1 MNEKTILIT
10 GSSDGIGK
18 QAALELAAKGAR
30 VILHGRSKSR
40 VQQAV
45 KQIERETGNRQLD
58 FCIADLASLG
68 QVRRMA
74 AEIRRKYN
82 RLDVL
87 INNAGLAANRLEIS
101 DDGYEMTF
109 AVNYLAAFALTLLLL
124 DLLSRDPPGR
134 IVNVSSMVHSTAL
147 NFDDLAEPKHFD
159 GWQAYCQSKLC
170 ILLFTFELAE
180 RVRDRGVTVN
190 CLHPGVINTK
200 LLRVNFSGGS
210 PVTEGAGKLTYLAAS
225 PEHAATT
232 GGYFSGNRQTRPA
245 AIAFDPGVRQKL
257 WELSE
262 RLCGMN
268 QTAGS
273 GRS

>member
-18 QAALELAAKGAR
+18 QAALELAAMGAR
-30 VILHGRSKSR
+30 VILHGRSESR
-40 VQQAV
+40 LMQAV
-45 KQIERETGNRQLD
+45 KQIEQETGNRQLD
-58 FCIADLASLG
+58 FCIADLSSLH
-68 QVRRMA
+68 QVRTMA
-74 AEIRRKYN
+74 AEIRRKHN

-87 INNAGLAANRLEIS
+87 INNAGLAANRLEVS

-124 DLLSRDPPGR
+124 DLITKDPPGR
-134 IVNVSSMVHSTAL
+134 IVNVSSMVHSTGL
-147 NFDDLAEPKHFD
+147 NFDDLVKPKHFD

-180 RVRDRGVTVN
+180 RLRNQGVTAN

-210 PVTEGAGKLTYLAAS
+210 PVTEGAGKLLYLAVA
-225 PEHAATT
+225 PEPAGTT
-232 GGYFSGNRQTRPA
+232 GAYFSNNRQTRPA
-245 AIAFDPGVRQKL
+245 AIAFDPEIRQKL
-257 WELSE
+257 WDLSE

-268 QTAGS
+268 PAVEA